1 MKSAACTITIGW
13 LCLTAWN
20 DQAAM
25 ATTRQAGTYQAKVD
39 SLDLDDF
46 HPLRLTVWNKEI
58 ETGTK
63 DVKLKN
69 FNLTVRVYR
78 LSAMDNSM
86 ENLKNFPAT
95 TNKWFQVRNQV
106 SRYYHWNDK
115 TQKSEESH
123 DYMQDNQQK
132 LTCNGIVVSY
142 LSPSEA
148 FAGLE
153 IRSQVEMA
161 RNDSLFIGEFR
172 FQPDQPGLYRL
183 LWQVSR
189 NRQVTDTLLQHV
201 YFKCPPYILALQVKS
216 DRLLH
221 HISYDRFGIPLVTSA
236 FFEKGSEMM
245 STNDPDRIFR
255 NTFIATAAKRMACEK
270 YEAALPILY
279 DKTVRENAPL
289 GKARAEKL
297 QALLQETTHR
307 LNNGRP
313 CETAFNVREAKTEEW
328 ERFIKPHSEI
338 SPEQFSQENRVTPLV
353 LDLAAQRHVF
363 APLEVLSNEKSDDVV
378 LTVQIQPLQP
388 QNFLN
393 ECIKSAK
400 LLVTDSLG
408 QREEE
413 ELSLNELPN
422 ILCGGQSISL
432 KSKSMLQFLRHG
444 HYVARLRLAVSCPD
458 REVWSNPVTFFI
470 ERRLNVMRDEIFA
483 LNRYDKPSFS
493 YELDYERVNN
503 LAAAI
508 LQAAQDTL
516 LNNPSQQ
523 PPDALV
529 LISGHACVLGEVVS
543 RFYNLGLSFSRAL
556 FLRKELLNSIRRLGS
571 QYGIEVQ
578 TGAELCM
585 AKPLIAKFID
595 NPEINSLLNEC
606 LQASD
611 GKALEASYSGYL
623 QRIIREK
630 IRHFESPYTN
640 FANRPQGVPDS
651 AQIRQRIEEI
661 KHVLPGSVLTLA
673 LKRGG
678 KTVNVHFVAIGFGA
692 TVPFYRHF
700 NISGEMRE
708 AFQKMSFDAPNSFYG
723 DDRYPA
729 GRLMNRRVEV
739 NLIW

>member
-1 MKSAACTITIGW
+1 MRSAACVMTMGW

-20 DQAAM
+20 DQIVM
-25 ATTRQAGTYQAKVD
+25 ATTRQAGTDQAKVD
-39 SLDLDDF
+39 SLGLGDF
-46 HPLRLTVWNKEI
+46 RTLHLTVLNKEI
-58 ETGTK
+58 EPGSK

-69 FNLTVRVYR
+69 FNLTVRAYR
-78 LSAMDNSM
+78 LPDAEPRA
-86 ENLKNFPAT
+86 ENLKNLPAVT
-95 TNKWFQVRNQV
+95 SRWFQVRNQA
-106 SRYYHWNDK
+106 SRYYRWNGK
-115 TQKSEESH
+115 MQTSEEDSG
-123 DYMQDNQQK
+123 YMQDNQQK
-132 LTCNGIVVSY
+132 LTCNGIAVSS
-142 LSPSEA
+142 LSSGEA
-148 FAGLE
+148 FPGLE

-189 NRQVTDTLLQHV
+189 NRQVTDTLVQHV
-201 YFKCPPYILALQVKS
+201 YFKCPPYTLTLQVKNE
-216 DRLLH
+216 RLLH
-221 HISYDRFGIPLVTSA
+221 HVSYDRFGIPLVASA
-236 FFEKGSEMM
+236 FFEKGSATM
-245 STNDPDRIFR
+245 SANDPDRIFR

-279 DKTVRENAPL
+279 DKTVREGAPL

-297 QALLQETTHR
+297 QTLLQETAHL
-307 LNNGRP
+307 LNNGRA
-313 CETAFNVREAKTEEW
+313 CETAFNVREAKAEEW

-338 SPEQFSQENRVTPLV
+338 SPEQFSQENRVAPLV

-378 LTVQIQPLQP
+378 LTVQIQPQF
-388 QNFLN
+388 FLN

-400 LLVTDSLG
+400 LVVTDSLG

-413 ELSLNELPN
+413 ELALNALPE
-422 ILCGGQSISL
+422 ILRGAQKISL
-432 KSKSMLQFLRHG
+432 TSKLMLQFLRHG
-444 HYVARLRLAVSCPD
+444 HYAARLRLAVSCPD
-458 REVWSNPVTFFI
+458 QEIWSNPVTFFI
-470 ERRLNVMRDEIFA
+470 ERRLNVIRDEIFA

-529 LISGHACVLGEVVS
+529 LVSGHACVLGEVVS

-578 TGAELCM
+578 TGAELCT
-585 AKPLIAKFID
+585 AKPLINKFID

-611 GKALEASYSGYL
+611 GKALAASYSGYL

-630 IRHFESPYTN
+630 IRHFESPFTS
-640 FANRPQGVPDS
+640 FASRPQGVPDS

-678 KTVNVHFVAIGFGA
+678 KTVNVHFVAVGFGA

-700 NISGEMRE
+700 DMPKEMRE
-708 AFQKMSFDAPNSFYG
+708 AFQKIGSVAPNSFYG

-729 GRLMNRRVEV
+729 GRQMNRRVEV

>member
-1 MKSAACTITIGW
+1 MRSAACVMTMGW
-13 LCLTAWN
+13 LCLAAWN
-20 DQAAM
+20 DQIVM
-25 ATTRQAGTYQAKVD
+25 ATTRQTGTDQAKVD
-39 SLDLDDF
+39 SLNLGDF
-46 HPLRLTVWNKEI
+46 HLLHLTVWNKEI
-58 ETGTK
+58 EPGSK

-69 FNLTVRVYR
+69 FNLSVRAYR
-78 LSAMDNSM
+78 LPAMEHLVED
-86 ENLKNFPAT
+86 LKNLPAV

-115 TQKSEESH
+115 TQTSEEKF
-123 DYMQDNQQK
+123 DYMQDHQQK
-132 LTCNGIVVSY
+132 LTCNDVAVSQ
-142 LSPSEA
+142 LSPGEA

-161 RNDSLFIGEFR
+161 RNDSLFIGDFR

-189 NRQVTDTLLQHV
+189 HRQVTDTLAQHV
-201 YFKCPPYILALQVKS
+201 YFKCPAYILTLQVKN

-221 HISYDRFGIPLVTSA
+221 HIGYDRFGIPLVTSA
-236 FFEKGSEMM
+236 FFEKGSELM
-245 STNDPDRIFR
+245 SVNDPDRIFR

-297 QALLQETTHR
+297 QALLQETAHL
-307 LNNGRP
+307 LNNGRA
-313 CETAFNVREAKTEEW
+313 CETAFNVREAKTDEW

-338 SPEQFSQENRVTPLV
+338 SPEQFSQENRVAPLV
-353 LDLAAQRHVF
+353 LDLAAQRQVF
-363 APLEVLSNEKSDDVV
+363 APLEVLSNEKSDEVV
-378 LTVQIQPLQP
+378 LTVQIQP

-400 LLVTDSLG
+400 LVVTDSAG
-408 QREEE
+408 QKQEEDLP
-413 ELSLNELPN
+413 LSELPLVLRGEQK
-422 ILCGGQSISL
+422 IQL
-432 KSKSMLQFLRHG
+432 KSKSMLQFVRHG
-444 HYVARLRLAVSCPD
+444 HYAVRLHLAMSCAEQ
-458 REVWSNPVTFFI
+458 EVWSNPVMFFI

-503 LAAAI
+503 LGAAI

-516 LNNPSQQ
+516 LSNPSQQ

-543 RFYNLGLSFSRAL
+543 RFYNFGLSFSRAL
-556 FLRKELLNSIRRLGS
+556 FLRKELLKSIHRLGA
-571 QYGIEVQ
+571 QYGLEVQ
-578 TGAELCM
+578 NGAELCT
-585 AKPLIAKFID
+585 ARSLVNKFFD
-595 NPEINSLLNEC
+595 NPEINALLNEC

-611 GKALEASYSGYL
+611 GKALEASYSIYL

-630 IRHFESPYTN
+630 IRHFESP
-640 FANRPQGVPDS
+640 FVSLASQPQGVPDS

-661 KHVLPGSVLTLA
+661 RHVLPGSVQTLA

-678 KTVNVHFVAIGFGA
+678 KIVNVHFVAVGFGA

-700 NISGEMRE
+700 NMSEEMRE
-708 AFQKMSFDAPNSFYG
+708 AFKKVGFDAPNSFYG